1 MTPVLAAAW
10 LYESVIGIEV
20 WQFLGIAVLLAII
33 VLLRYAVLR
42 LVWYALRRRIDPE
55 RHEFWAREQKRLELP
70 VLLIV
75 AALTILVGFPVLDFD
90 PDVENVV
97 KTFASFAS
105 ALAATLLGLRMVDV
119 ATEYWAD
126 VASRTDSKLDDQLV
140 PLARTVGKIFVGVV
154 GAIFVL
160 QNLNINITSLVA
172 GLGIGGVAVALAA
185 QDSIKNL
192 LGGAT
197 ILADKPFQVG
207 DWVVIGQY
215 EGTVEQVGFRSTR
228 IRTFADSL
236 ITMPNARIT
245 DTEVNNM
252 GRRSWRRYSTTL
264 GLAYYTDPDRIQA
277 FVEGVRA
284 IVLANPKMRHDYYIV
299 EFITFADSSLN
310 IMVYTFIEAA
320 DWNEEMRVRHIF
332 NLDILRLA
340 ERLEVDFAFPTQT
353 LHVAETPGRPQQL
366 LPQTFARRA
375 RRDRRRLRTRRL
387 VRPALR
393 PADHA
398 RLRQRL
404 SGYCKLAPTDLA
416 SRR

>member
-1 MTPVLAAAW
+1 MTPVLAADW

-320 DWNEEMRVRHIF
+320 DWNEEMRTRHIF

-353 LHVAETPGRPQQL
+353 LHVAETPGQPQQL
-366 LPQTFARRA
+366 LPRRSRDELGATVDDFAPDGSSGQRS
-375 RRDRRRLRTRRL
+375 DLPITR
-387 VRPALR
+387 
-393 PADHA
+393 
-398 RLRQRL
+398 
-404 SGYCKLAPTDLA
+404 GYDND
-416 SRR
+416 

>member
-1 MTPVLAAAW
+1 MTPVLAADW
-10 LYESVIGIEV
+10 LFESVIGIEV
-20 WQFLGIAVLLAII
+20 WQFIGLAVLAVIIAVLRFAVVRIASYAI
-33 VLLRYAVLR
+33 
-42 LVWYALRRRIDPE
+42 RRRIAEE

-70 VLLIV
+70 VLLLV
-75 AALTILVGFPVLDFD
+75 GALTILVGFPVLDFD
-90 PDVENVV
+90 PDVEKIVN
-97 KTFASFAS
+97 TFASLAS
-105 ALAATLLGLRMVDV
+105 AFAATLVGFRLVDV
-119 ATEYWAD
+119 ACDYWA
-126 VASRTDSKLDDQLV
+126 VIAARTDSTLDNQLV
-140 PLARTVGKIFVGVV
+140 PLARTVSKIFVGAI

-160 QNLNINITSLVA
+160 QNLGINITSLIA

-185 QDSIKNL
+185 QDTIKNL

-207 DWVVIGQY
+207 DWVVIGDF

-320 DWNEEMRVRHIF
+320 DWNEEMRTRHIF

-353 LHVAETPGRPQQL
+353 LHVAETPGRSQQL
-366 LPQTFARRA
+366 PPQRSRDELGATVDDFAPDGSSGQRS
-375 RRDRRRLRTRRL
+375 DQPITR
-387 VRPALR
+387 
-393 PADHA
+393 
-398 RLRQRL
+398 
-404 SGYCKLAPTDLA
+404 GYDND
-416 SRR
+416 